1 MRLDLK
7 DKFLRLH
14 DKETLAGKRYG
25 IVVSLVAIV
34 VLLELGL

>member
-7 DKFLRLH
+7 DKFYAFMN
-14 DKETLAGKRYG
+14 KETLAGKPNG

-34 VLLELGL
+34 VCWA